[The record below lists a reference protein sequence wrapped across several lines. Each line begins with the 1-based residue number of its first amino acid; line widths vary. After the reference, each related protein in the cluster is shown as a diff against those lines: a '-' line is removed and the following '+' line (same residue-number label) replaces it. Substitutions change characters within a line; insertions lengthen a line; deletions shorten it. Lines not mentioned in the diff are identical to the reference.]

1 MINASTTL
9 ERLESRDEQ
18 INLTLKNLLETAE
31 NTRVLVNLD
40 DPVWPSYLRRIQSVV
55 VNSIPRYLAPTAGKK
70 VLTEE
75 GRNLLD
81 TELTDKIERI
91 YQAEPDFDANLVILR
106 LDTEYLFNKARENGV
121 SLDIMI
127 AVVNRYI
134 EEILEGQQ

>member
-1 MINASTTL
+1 
-9 ERLESRDEQ
+9 
-18 INLTLKNLLETAE
+18 
-31 NTRVLVNLD
+31 
-40 DPVWPSYLRRIQSVV
+40 
-55 VNSIPRYLAPTAGKK
+55 LAPTAGKK

-81 TELTDKIERI
+81 TELTDKIEGI